1 MVWSQ
6 YVYEAEVGL
15 DVVSSDD
22 DIEHEFDS
30 HLNIHDWGVEY
41 SDELWYL
48 WDTIRSYLYDAMLEN
63 ILFTNATF
71 TDFEEFCYIEH
82 GDNMSYGMS
91 PYNNELYYIW
101 TKILQYLEEANLQGE
116 FMRNARFEDFVDF
129 VMIHTDNQNN
139 IVL

>member
-15 DVVSSDD
+15 DVISSDD
-22 DIEHEFDS
+22 DIENEFDS

-48 WDTIRSYLYDAMLEN
+48 WDMIRSYLYDAMLEN
-63 ILFTNATF
+63 TLFTNATF
-71 TDFEEFCYIEH
+71 TDFEEFCYNEH

-101 TKILQYLEEANLQGE
+101 TKILQYLEETNLQSE
-116 FMRNARFEDFVDF
+116 FMKNARFEDFVDF